1 MPQVAHAEEYDSDVS
16 AVKPGTRV
24 DARASATYGRSSR
37 TPRTG
42 PYATSDS
49 GYSSYTNASN
59 TTGAVVATVGQSK
72 QAVQPTTSSS
82 RSKPVIHRAESQRS
96 QKRPASRSVSTSRPS
111 ADCRDPNCRDPTCLS
126 TKNSDRRY
134 TLPHQPTQQP
144 ARPLSGVQYPVQQP
158 GPGGQYQ
165 IPPDYRYPTAAPPTA
180 APILN
185 PQPTPRARTGST
197 PRDRPGSWAGPPYAG
212 PTYGSTP
219 PQGGMQAKRGPPP
232 SPSAYHQQQLQDQYT
247 AAYHRAI
254 AEAQLASTPLAT
266 AMGTYAPAQMQ
277 PPSPQRPA
285 LPHPYSARAGIAAPG
300 YATGIL
306 PTTREQV
313 PAATYSA
320 RRASMMPGSFPN
332 DYAIHDSASSSDS
345 SSQSDSASDS
355 EDSDYK
361 RKLRHAIDKEK
372 RKRDSRL
379 MPPPSTSRRPSFRT
393 THSTPAIS
401 TRSSREPLRRS
412 SRSEVDFDHPSSSDY
427 VDSDRTTRP
436 VVDKRLSYTSTQSSR
451 SARQP
456 SVSTTSSG
464 GRTRAT
470 TDTSVS
476 GSGRY
481 IVEDSRGRRTVYPS
495 REEAE
500 RIARHL
506 KKTTLEDD
514 VEAYQT
520 RVRGG
525 LSPELTAENIKR
537 SQQPPSRRPSSSRA
551 SASSRKS
558 GQSKTSKSN
567 VPAGFQIRS
576 GGTVL
581 HFTGDAKI
589 EMRQGED
596 GEQMMIIGS
605 GSSSARGEGSHY
617 RYGSSAAGKSEGSS
631 RVGRSRA
638 GSKLGRRDTIHEE
651 DGNEVG
657 V

>member
-24 DARASATYGRSSR
+24 DARTSATYGRSSR

-59 TTGAVVATVGQSK
+59 TAGAVVANTGQRT
-72 QAVQPTTSSS
+72 QAVQPAASSS
-82 RSKPVIHRAESQRS
+82 RSKPVIHRSESQRS
-96 QKRPASRSVSTSRPS
+96 QQRPASRSVSTSRPS

-144 ARPLSGVQYPVQQP
+144 ARPSSGAQYPVQQP
-158 GPGGQYQ
+158 GPGGPYQ
-165 IPPDYRYPTAAPPTA
+165 IPPNYRYPTAAPPTA

-197 PRDRPGSWAGPPYAG
+197 PRSRPSSWAGAPYAG

-219 PQGGMQAKRGPPP
+219 PQGGMQVQRGPPP
-232 SPSAYHQQQLQDQYT
+232 SPSAYHQQQLQEAQY
-247 AAYHRAI
+247 AAYHRAL
-254 AEAQLASTPLAT
+254 AAAQLASTPLAT
-266 AMGTYAPAQMQ
+266 AMGTYAPAQIQ

-285 LPHPYSARAGIAAPG
+285 LPHIYSARAGIATPG
-300 YATGIL
+300 YAMGGL
-306 PTTREQV
+306 PTTQQQG
-313 PAATYSA
+313 PAALYSA
-320 RRASMMPGSFPN
+320 RRASMMPGSFPS
-332 DYAIHDSASSSDS
+332 DYAIQDSASSSDS
-345 SSQSDSASDS
+345 SSQSDAES
-355 EDSDYK
+355 EPESDYS
-361 RKLRHAIDKEK
+361 RKLRHAIEK

-379 MPPPSTSRRPSFRT
+379 MPPPSTSRRPSYRT

-412 SRSEVDFDHPSSSDY
+412 SRSEVDTDHPSSSDY

-456 SVSTTSSG
+456 SVSTNSSS

-470 TDTSVS
+470 TNTSVS

-481 IVEDSRGRRTVYPS
+481 IVEDSRGRRTLYPS

-506 KKTTLEDD
+506 QKTKLEDD

-558 GQSKTSKSN
+558 GHSSKNSKSDI
-567 VPAGFQIRS
+567 PAGFQIRS

-581 HFTGDAKI
+581 HVTGDAKI

-617 RYGSSAAGKSEGSS
+617 RYGSSAAGKSEGSGS

-651 DGNEVG
+651 DGYEVG